1 MKQVIIALGVMALF
15 SCNKER
21 IELDT
26 CKSLQGVIQQERIGN
41 EWVTYQ
47 TDTIGFV
54 YCSDT
59 TEWNYIDTNN
69 RIAQKKLTK

>member
-1 MKQVIIALGVMALF
+1 MKKILLVLALGVIVT

-21 IELDT
+21 IELDK
-26 CKSLQGVIQQERIGN
+26 CKSLQGVVQQELRDN

-59 TEWNYIDTNN
+59 TDWDYIGSEY
-69 RIAQKKLTK
+69 RMAQKKL